1 MSRKNLALQLW
12 PKMLSTNRVREF
24 FGHQYLWE
32 ESIGILGFLH
42 EDNHLGNVK
51 YERISRLAN
60 GFSQK
65 RLKGFFMKC
74 TKLKGLVDQK
84 LTNSSFSENSHFW

>member
-12 PKMLSTNRVREF
+12 PKMLSTNRIREF

-51 YERISRLAN
+51 YER
-60 GFSQK
+60 
-65 RLKGFFMKC
+65 
-74 TKLKGLVDQK
+74 
-84 LTNSSFSENSHFW
+84 